1 MVGSMGLPW
10 NNSFEYF
17 AWNSTIH
24 QSCVV
29 NSSLGWLPNEKGKFY
44 VLILQIKK
52 IITFLSNLQYKL
64 LRSMQDKKKC
74 SIQIKG
80 NFI

>member
-1 MVGSMGLPW
+1 LFENFVTMVGSMGLPW

-29 NSSLGWLPNEKGKFY
+29 NSSLGWFPKMKRE
-44 VLILQIKK
+44 
-52 IITFLSNLQYKL
+52 
-64 LRSMQDKKKC
+64 
-74 SIQIKG
+74 
-80 NFI
+80 NFTL